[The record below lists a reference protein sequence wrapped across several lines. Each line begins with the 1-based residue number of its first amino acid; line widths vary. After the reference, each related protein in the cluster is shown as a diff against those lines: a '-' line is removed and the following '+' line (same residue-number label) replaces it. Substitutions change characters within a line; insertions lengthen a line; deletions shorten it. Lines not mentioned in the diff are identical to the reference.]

1 MSTAKTKNLTEG
13 PIFSQLLLFGIP
25 LMLTGML
32 QLLYNLADHVVVGK
46 FSGDP
51 YALAA
56 VGTTAALTNITVNL
70 LLGVSAGAC
79 VIVAQSF
86 GADDKSRLERA
97 VHTAISFSLLGGIVT
112 GAIVFLIA
120 RPALT
125 AMGTSSLFIDKSVL
139 YMQIIALGIPASA
152 VYNFGA
158 GVLRSVGDSKTPLY
172 ILSATGILNV
182 VLNMVFVIGFGM
194 SVDGV
199 AIATIASQY
208 MSAIVVIFVLIKRK
222 SEPYRL
228 KIRQL
233 KIDGAILAKM
243 LRFGI
248 PAGMQT
254 SLFSISNMLLTVAV
268 NTFPPTTVTAKTIS
282 GNIDGFLYVILQ
294 SYHLTSMTF
303 TAQNYGARRLDRVK
317 KSTLYSLLQVTLIG
331 VTLGL
336 LISSLGEVLAKLFIE
351 SGSPDTELI
360 VERVMEALNVTVR
373 FYFLCGIMETVSG
386 TLRGLGYSLSPMIL
400 TIGGICG
407 LRILWI
413 IAFFP
418 MEAFNSLGGLYLC
431 YPISWSVTALVLSV
445 LLISAYRKAKLQF
458 SDTPKI

>member
-182 VLNMVFVIGFGM
+182 VLNMVFVILLHAGGRC
-194 SVDGV
+194 DDTCALEG
-199 AIATIASQY
+199 
-208 MSAIVVIFVLIKRK
+208 
-222 SEPYRL
+222 
-228 KIRQL
+228 
-233 KIDGAILAKM
+233 KM
-243 LRFGI
+243 ERPNQMI
-248 PAGMQT
+248 HRMQT
-254 SLFSISNMLLTVAV
+254 IFISPVRRER
-268 NTFPPTTVTAKTIS
+268 
-282 GNIDGFLYVILQ
+282 VIL
-294 SYHLTSMTF
+294 
-303 TAQNYGARRLDRVK
+303 
-317 KSTLYSLLQVTLIG
+317 
-331 VTLGL
+331 
-336 LISSLGEVLAKLFIE
+336 
-351 SGSPDTELI
+351 
-360 VERVMEALNVTVR
+360 
-373 FYFLCGIMETVSG
+373 
-386 TLRGLGYSLSPMIL
+386 
-400 TIGGICG
+400 
-407 LRILWI
+407 
-413 IAFFP
+413 FFP
-418 MEAFNSLGGLYLC
+418 QSFFL
-431 YPISWSVTALVLSV
+431 
-445 LLISAYRKAKLQF
+445 KQ
-458 SDTPKI
+458 